1 MTKHTKYTIQQQR
14 RSTLGIQQQT
24 NIVSLL
30 NKSKSTES
38 TKDKKWDISKATTG
52 KQMHYFTSILYL
64 NSGWFFILPSRFC
77 YTVSY

>member
-24 NIVSLL
+24 NIVSIL

-38 TKDKKWDISKATTG
+38 TKDTK
-52 KQMHYFTSILYL
+52 
-64 NSGWFFILPSRFC
+64 
-77 YTVSY
+77 